1 MVAYPLR
8 TAALTLG
15 AAIGLSACTTGLGYG
30 PYGGSGVS
38 VGINSGY
45 YDPYYDGYGYGYGYS
60 RAGYGYTPYWGW
72 YDGFYYPG
80 TGYYVYDR
88 YRRPRHWT
96 EAERR
101 YWNEKRT
108 RTLAEGFRRVATDNW
123 EDFSQPTSSSTRR
136 VRTSADSPVV
146 IQRRGDRPS
155 RIERS
160 DARSERRAVRLER
173 QSTRSDRSTVRSER
187 RSESRSDRSSRS
199 SGRSDEN
206 RRER

>member
-8 TAALTLG
+8 TAALTI
-15 AAIGLSACTTGLGYG
+15 AAAVGLSACTTGLGYG

-88 YRRPRHWT
+88 YRRPRQWT

-123 EDFSQPTSSSTRR
+123 EDFSQPSTTSSTQR
-136 VRTSADSPVV
+136 VRSSADSRVV
-146 IQRRGDRPS
+146 IERRGDRPS
-155 RIERS
+155 RVERRE
-160 DARSERRAVRLER
+160 ARSERGAVRLER
-173 QSTRSDRSTVRSER
+173 QSSRSER
-187 RSESRSDRSSRS
+187 STARSESRSDRSSRS
-199 SGRSDEN
+199 SGRSGEN
-206 RRER
+206 SRDR